1 MCQQIRCTGDAT
13 YSLADGVNYGCG
25 NSEGQCLC
33 VSRSDTRGGAA
44 YALDD
49 CILYGCGKSGAG
61 TCVRRPDTHGMQ
73 PTELILGIFQNGPTP
88 PPNLKSGPEL
98 PHPISKVGQK
108 VLKEKSHNR

>member
-1 MCQQIRCTGDAT
+1 MLCSWGAT
-13 YSLADGVNYGCG
+13 YTLADGVLYVCG
-25 NSEGQCLC
+25 NNEGQCLC

-73 PTELILGIFQNGPTP
+73 PMPWLMACCTAVVTMKASVCVSANQMYWGC
-88 PPNLKSGPEL
+88 NLL
-98 PHPISKVGQK
+98 PG
-108 VLKEKSHNR
+108 